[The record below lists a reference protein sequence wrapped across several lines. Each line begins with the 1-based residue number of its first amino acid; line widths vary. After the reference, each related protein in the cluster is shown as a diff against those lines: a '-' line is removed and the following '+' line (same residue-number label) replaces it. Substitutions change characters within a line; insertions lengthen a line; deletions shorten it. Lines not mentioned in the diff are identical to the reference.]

1 MHPVLS
7 VVVPIYNE
15 EEVLPLLVERLRPVL
30 DGTGQRYEVVAVDDG
45 SKDASAVIMQRIRR
59 TWPEFRIVRLR
70 ANAGHQAA
78 ISAGLHRAR
87 GDYMVTIDADLQ
99 DPPEVVA
106 EMLSKAQ
113 EERLDV
119 VYGVRNDRSTDTAF
133 KRNTAQAFYATMRRL
148 SGTEAPANAGDFRL
162 MSRATVDAINALP
175 EHHRVL
181 RLVVPAL
188 GFPSGEVYY
197 KRAERAAGESKYPL
211 RKMIAL
217 SIDSLTAGS
226 MAPLRL
232 ATWAGLMGVIGA
244 VVILFYALF
253 SSMSG
258 RAVAGWTS
266 TVMAV
271 AAVGAVQLV
280 CLGILG
286 EYVGRMYSMM
296 QGRPTYFVAHDTVG
310 GEPDRDFTTEIDND
324 DPSAQHHGSAFAHQE
339 PAYEPRHEPRH
350 ARPHESAPPASVAP
364 AAAHPGDAAGG
375 GATAVD
381 REELALRDALAGTP
395 DPVAAPAGND
405 YVDSLSPD
413 SAGSPI
419 AYDAAGEAAEP
430 TEPEAAPV
438 SAESAPAPAQ
448 GADVGST
455 CDEAAYEKS
464 LVTASARADGAGSL
478 RVDAPAPAVI
488 DAEARQ
494 AVRRN
499 SAKRVT
505 PGSDET
511 GR

>member
-7 VVVPIYNE
+7 VVVPVYNE

-30 DGTGQRYEVVAVDDG
+30 DGTGERYEVVAVDDG

-87 GDYMVTIDADLQ
+87 GEYMVTIDADLQ
-99 DPPEVVA
+99 DPPEVIA
-106 EMLSKAQ
+106 EMLTKAQ
-113 EERLDV
+113 SERLDV

-148 SGTEAPANAGDFRL
+148 SGTDAPANAGDFRL

-232 ATWAGLMGVIGA
+232 ATWAGLLGVIGA

-253 SSMSG
+253 SSMGG

-310 GEPDRDFTTEIDND
+310 GEVDRDFTTEIDND
-324 DPSAQHHGSAFAHQE
+324 DPTPQHQGTTGFVAEQTAES
-339 PAYEPRHEPRH
+339 RHPEV
-350 ARPHESAPPASVAP
+350 EET
-364 AAAHPGDAAGG
+364 GG
-375 GATAVD
+375 Q
-381 REELALRDALAGTP
+381 
-395 DPVAAPAGND
+395 AAPAG
-405 YVDSLSPD
+405 STASPAAETAETAEEPETAVFPTSD
-413 SAGSPI
+413 TVPAAEGDRASVPVNGAEVADNGSARE
-419 AYDAAGEAAEP
+419 EAAYE
-430 TEPEAAPV
+430 
-438 SAESAPAPAQ
+438 
-448 GADVGST
+448 D
-455 CDEAAYEKS
+455 YEKS
-464 LVTASARADGAGSL
+464 LVTASAV
-478 RVDAPAPAVI
+478 VDRPLAAPARPAVI

-494 AVRRN
+494 AVRRS
-499 SAKRVT
+499 SAKRLT

>member
-1 MHPVLS
+1 MVPVLS
-7 VVVPIYNE
+7 VVVPVYNE

-87 GDYMVTIDADLQ
+87 GEYMVTIDADLQ
-99 DPPEVVA
+99 DPPEVIA

-113 EERLDV
+113 SEHLDV

-148 SGTEAPANAGDFRL
+148 SGTDAPANAGDFRL

-188 GFPSGEVYY
+188 GFPSAEVYY
-197 KRAERAAGESKYPL
+197 RREERAAGESKYPL

-232 ATWAGLMGVIGA
+232 ATWAGLLGVIGA
-244 VVILFYALF
+244 LVIMFYALF

-296 QGRPTYFVAHDTVG
+296 QGRPTYFVAHDTD
-310 GEPDRDFTTEIDND
+310 GEPHRDFTSELDHD
-324 DPSAQHHGSAFAHQE
+324 DPSEHHHGAGYAQREYTIQADHAPHHDDRTSATNTVPE
-339 PAYEPRHEPRH
+339 PAVDAPGEPASREI
-350 ARPHESAPPASVAP
+350 SAPREAAETPVSGDVASEP
-364 AAAHPGDAAGG
+364 TSAAQ
-375 GATAVD
+375 
-381 REELALRDALAGTP
+381 TP
-395 DPVAAPAGND
+395 DAPEPAPHQD
-405 YVDSLSPD
+405 R
-413 SAGSPI
+413 
-419 AYDAAGEAAEP
+419 EAAEP
-430 TEPEAAPV
+430 S
-438 SAESAPAPAQ
+438 SASPAQ
-448 GADVGST
+448 TRDASLAHTRDNADTPLFEEASACAST
-455 CDEAAYEKS
+455 AYEKS
-464 LVTASARADGAGSL
+464 LVSASARAHT
-478 RVDAPAPAVI
+478 VPQTAVI

-494 AVRRN
+494 AVRRS

-505 PGSDET
+505 PGRDET

>member
-7 VVVPIYNE
+7 VVVPVYNE

-30 DGTGQRYEVVAVDDG
+30 DGTGERYEVVAVDDG

-87 GDYMVTIDADLQ
+87 GEYMVTIDADLQ
-99 DPPEVVA
+99 DPPEVIA
-106 EMLSKAQ
+106 EMLTKAQ
-113 EERLDV
+113 SERLDV

-148 SGTEAPANAGDFRL
+148 SGTDAPANAGDFRL

-197 KRAERAAGESKYPL
+197 RREERAAGESKYPL

-232 ATWAGLMGVIGA
+232 ATWAGLLGVIGA

-253 SSMSG
+253 SSMGG

-271 AAVGAVQLV
+271 AAVGAIQLV

-310 GEPDRDFTTEIDND
+310 AESDRDFTTEIDND
-324 DPSAQHHGSAFAHQE
+324 DPTPQHQGTTGLVSEQTA
-339 PAYEPRHEPRH
+339 
-350 ARPHESAPPASVAP
+350 ESR
-364 AAAHPGDAAGG
+364 HPGVAETDAY
-375 GATAVD
+375 
-381 REELALRDALAGTP
+381 
-395 DPVAAPAGND
+395 AAP
-405 YVDSLSPD
+405 SEST
-413 SAGSPI
+413 
-419 AYDAAGEAAEP
+419 AY
-430 TEPEAAPV
+430 
-438 SAESAPAPAQ
+438 
-448 GADVGST
+448 
-455 CDEAAYEKS
+455 
-464 LVTASARADGAGSL
+464 TASTAPTTSTAPTAPTARRCRS
-478 RVDAPAPAVI
+478 
-488 DAEARQ
+488 
-494 AVRRN
+494 
-499 SAKRVT
+499 
-505 PGSDET
+505 
-511 GR
+511 